1 MATGADGPVAIVAG
15 AGVLPKIL
23 AQEELVAG
31 RGHLVIAFEG
41 IAPDWIDAHP
51 HAIVPFEKP
60 GRLLRALK
68 EAGIARVCFAGGMQR
83 PRLSPLRFDATLLRW
98 APRLLPAL
106 KGGDDAL
113 LRLLAEF
120 FEANGYDVV
129 AAHDLSDALMEPA
142 GVPTK
147 AHPTQADRSDA
158 ARARAVLDALAPHD
172 VGQAAVVGQ
181 GLCLGIETVQ
191 GTDALLR
198 FVAQNDAALPDPEGA
213 RGVLVK
219 LPKRGQ
225 DTRLDMPAIGPETIR
240 RVADAG
246 LGGLVI
252 EAGGVMVLGREEV
265 IALADAAGLF
275 ILSEAP

>member
-1 MATGADGPVAIVAG
+1 M
-15 AGVLPKIL
+15 
-23 AQEELVAG
+23 
-31 RGHLVIAFEG
+31 
-41 IAPDWIDAHP
+41 
-51 HAIVPFEKP
+51 
-60 GRLLRALK
+60 
-68 EAGIARVCFAGGMQR
+68 
-83 PRLSPLRFDATLLRW
+83 
-98 APRLLPAL
+98 
-106 KGGDDAL
+106 
-113 LRLLAEF
+113 
-120 FEANGYDVV
+120 
-129 AAHDLSDALMEPA
+129 
-142 GVPTK
+142 
-147 AHPTQADRSDA
+147 
-158 ARARAVLDALAPHD
+158 
-172 VGQAAVVGQ
+172 VGQ

-198 FVAQNDAALPDPEGA
+198 FVAENDAALPDPEGA